1 MASASV
7 PGTPKPIVLAK
18 ASTSLNEWPTGLTES
33 SLGPKVGLS
42 MGTAEKRWLF
52 LIGFQASMSET
63 EDEYAIHAELPG

>member
-1 MASASV
+1 
-7 PGTPKPIVLAK
+7 
-18 ASTSLNEWPTGLTES
+18 
-33 SLGPKVGLS
+33 